1 MLVEMKDKIK
11 MLREKQGLTLE
22 DVGRVVGVGKST
34 VRKWETGDIANM
46 RRDKIA
52 KLAEALHTSPAYL
65 MGWEYDEK
73 ETSEEML
80 ALMEQLSLDHAN
92 GRDGARAAMLETHGT
107 EGYAHSIRL
116 IDDKH
121 VLLYYHAF
129 DDSRSCNA
137 ASEMMKIIEKMTPFE
152 AEHLY
157 LLVEAY
163 TAADKRARQ
172 MVDLALDPFLSEATK
187 DWVGSLVPEPMPDA
201 ETISLAQQILQD
213 KKAQDSGHVSNG
225 DDGKKKE
232 A

>member
-1 MLVEMKDKIK
+1 MTTGQRMKERRKQIGISAETVAARLGVSPATIYRYENGGIDK
-11 MLREKQGLTLE
+11 
-22 DVGRVVGVGKST
+22 VP
-34 VRKWETGDIANM
+34 GDLLAPIAEV
-46 RRDKIA
+46 
-52 KLAEALHTSPAYL
+52 LQTTPAYL

-187 DWVGSLVPEPMPDA
+187 DWVGSLVPESIPDA

-225 DDGKKKE
+225 DAGKKKE

>member
-1 MLVEMKDKIK
+1 MTIGERIK
-11 MLREKQGLTLE
+11 ASREKRNITQEKLGSLCGTTKQTIFKYENGIITNIPLDRLE
-22 DVGRVVGVGKST
+22 R
-34 VRKWETGDIANM
+34 
-46 RRDKIA
+46 IA
-52 KLAEALHTSPAYL
+52 KVLNVSAAYL

-213 KKAQDSGHVSNG
+213 KKAQDSGNVSNG
-225 DDGKKKE
+225 DVGKKKE

>member
-1 MLVEMKDKIK
+1 MTTGQRMKERRKQIGISAETVAARLGVSPATIYRYENGGIDK
-11 MLREKQGLTLE
+11 
-22 DVGRVVGVGKST
+22 VP
-34 VRKWETGDIANM
+34 GDLLAPIAEV
-46 RRDKIA
+46 
-52 KLAEALHTSPAYL
+52 LQTTPAYL

-137 ASEMMKIIEKMTPFE
+137 ASEMMKIIEKMTPSE

-172 MVDLALDPFLSEATK
+172 MVDLALDPFLSEDTK

-225 DDGKKKE
+225 DVGKKKE

>member
-1 MLVEMKDKIK
+1 MTTGQRMKERRKQIGISAETVAARLGVSPATIYRYENGGIDK
-11 MLREKQGLTLE
+11 
-22 DVGRVVGVGKST
+22 VP
-34 VRKWETGDIANM
+34 GDLLAPIAEV
-46 RRDKIA
+46 
-52 KLAEALHTSPAYL
+52 LQTTPAYL

-137 ASEMMKIIEKMTPFE
+137 ASEMMKIIEKMTPSE

-172 MVDLALDPFLSEATK
+172 MVDLALDPFLSEDTK

>member
-1 MLVEMKDKIK
+1 MTIGERIK
-11 MLREKQGLTLE
+11 ASREKRNITQEKLGSLCGTTKQTIFKYENGIITNIPLDRLE
-22 DVGRVVGVGKST
+22 R
-34 VRKWETGDIANM
+34 
-46 RRDKIA
+46 IA
-52 KLAEALHTSPAYL
+52 KVLNVSAAYL

-137 ASEMMKIIEKMTPFE
+137 ASEMMKIIEKMTPSE

-172 MVDLALDPFLSEATK
+172 MVDLALDPFLSEDTK

-225 DDGKKKE
+225 DVGKKKE